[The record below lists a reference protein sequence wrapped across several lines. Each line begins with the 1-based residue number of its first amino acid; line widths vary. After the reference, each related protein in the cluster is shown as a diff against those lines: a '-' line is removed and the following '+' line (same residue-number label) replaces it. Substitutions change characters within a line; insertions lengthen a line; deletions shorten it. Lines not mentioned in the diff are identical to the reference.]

1 MSEMGKRTLAQLR
14 EERGA
19 VAVEA
24 GMYFVVFFLLCALL
38 VDFSAV
44 FLDKSQLERV
54 NHSLASILRERTV
67 FYEAR
72 ETLTQA
78 DFELLN
84 ELAGVLLA
92 DSRLADSY
100 QLAVEAVH
108 FQDSGSKD
116 QKNVASTQS
125 FITGTTNCG
134 SAPAAIN
141 NAKLTALSP
150 WAVVDGKVGSSRRW
164 LPVYQVTL
172 CVPGGESLFKRLFGL
187 IGETTGDIS
196 VSDAVIPR

>member
-1 MSEMGKRTLAQLR
+1 MSNMGKRTFALLR

-19 VAVEA
+19 IAVET
-24 GMYFVVFFLLCALL
+24 GMYFVVFSLLCALL

-44 FLDKSQLERV
+44 FLNKSQLERV
-54 NHSLASILRERTV
+54 NHSLASVLRERTV

-72 ETLTQA
+72 EALTQA
-78 DFELLN
+78 DFNALN
-84 ELAGVLLA
+84 GLAGALLA
-92 DSRLADSY
+92 GSRLADNY
-100 QLAVEAVH
+100 QLSVSVVH
-108 FQDSGSKD
+108 FQDSANKN

-125 FITGTTNCG
+125 FTTGAAGCRST
-134 SAPAAIN
+134 AAAITSPQL
-141 NAKLTALSP
+141 KALSP
-150 WAVVDGKVGSSRRW
+150 WAVVDGAISSSQRW

-172 CVPGGESLFKRLFGL
+172 CVPGGESLFKRIIGL